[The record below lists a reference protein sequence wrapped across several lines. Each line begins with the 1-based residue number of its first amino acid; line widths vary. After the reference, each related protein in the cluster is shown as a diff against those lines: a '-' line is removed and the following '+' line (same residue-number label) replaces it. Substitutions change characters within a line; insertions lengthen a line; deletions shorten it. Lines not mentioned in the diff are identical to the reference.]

1 MKTVFKN
8 IIAVILLLA
17 VLLGSV
23 LLVERALAPNNST
36 FAGFYDEPRDTIDA
50 MFIGSSHGMAA
61 FNPAQ
66 IWQEQGFTSYNMY
79 SWSQPAWV
87 SYHYAIEA
95 IREQDPEVIVVE
107 AFSFAYDVSYIE
119 GNTADGVSNEF
130 AMSIPPS
137 LNRLQLAFAIRQHQY
152 VPLSLSEM
160 ISFVRYHNRWG
171 DITLTEMADNL
182 FADRYSSNKGY
193 GPIYTTEEFV
203 PFAYEDKGTD
213 TTMYPSCRLYLEKLI
228 DLSEEEGIPLVV
240 VKAPYVMEEQDR
252 GYLEEIKAVCA
263 EAGVPY
269 LNYMEEDL
277 LSEIGFD
284 YRTDMAEHAHIN
296 YLGAEKISRH
306 IGEYLKT
313 NYLSDVTYSQDTIE
327 RWDED
332 SAVEMRDVDNWD
344 LKLASDLGKISALL
358 SEKEDFA
365 TIITAHG
372 DMSAADGSH
381 ILSGLS
387 AFGIDADILEK
398 DNAADAFYYIN
409 GEKVSEDEFSA
420 LPFYSEMGISVSV
433 SEDTSSITA
442 LDAEQSKNREGINI
456 VMFDTR
462 TGEVCHSASFA
473 TQHEYT
479 HFTD

>member
-8 IIAVILLLA
+8 IIAVLLLFV

-152 VPLSLSEM
+152 IPLSLSEM
-160 ISFVRYHNRWG
+160 ISFARYHNRWG
-171 DITLTEMADNL
+171 DITLTELADNL

-203 PFAYEDKGTD
+203 PFAYEDKGTG

-228 DLSEEEGIPLVV
+228 ELSEEEDIPLVV
-240 VKAPYVMEEQDR
+240 VKTPYVMEEQDR

-306 IGEYLKT
+306 IGDYLKT
-313 NYLSDVTYSQDTIE
+313 NYLSEVTYSQDTIQ

-344 LKLASDLGKISALL
+344 IKLANDLETIASLL
-358 SEKEDFA
+358 KEKDGFA
-365 TIITAHG
+365 TVITAHG
-372 DMSAADGSH
+372 DMSAADGTH
-381 ILSGLS
+381 LIDALN
-387 AFGIDADILEK
+387 AFGIDSDILSAT
-398 DNAADAFYYIN
+398 DASDAFYFIN
-409 GEKVSEDEFSA
+409 GESASLTEFSA
-420 LPFYSEMGISVSV
+420 LPIYSELEINVSTTTD
-433 SEDTSSITA
+433 SSSI
-442 LDAEQSKNREGINI
+442 LVNGEEKSKNREGFNI
-456 VMFDTR
+456 VIFDTYTSEICYSGSYAVQHDY
-462 TGEVCHSASFA
+462 TG
-473 TQHEYT
+473 
-479 HFTD
+479 FTD